1 MRLVA
6 LFASFCMIVSLM
18 LSPVRA
24 STIYQIDD
32 GIGDESIGVTTPGL
46 SWTWMN
52 SFNAVGGQD
61 QITSVSIMWGQVSD
75 GLAALVKI
83 WDDPNND
90 GNPND
95 RVLLNTLEVVIS
107 NANTDVFS
115 LYDIADTL
123 VSGSFFVG
131 VEMASDSNMYPA
143 RIDFTLPHQQR
154 SWVGTLDG
162 QIAMNLID
170 NYGYAGNWMI
180 RANGAGTAPVPEPST
195 FLLLGSGLLG
205 LFAFR
210 ARPERDWTCQNDQP
224 GGAQSSP
231 ALCCWR

>member
-46 SWTWMN
+46 LWTWMN

-107 NANTDVFS
+107 NANTDFFS

-143 RIDFTLPHQQR
+143 RIDFTLLHQQR

-210 ARPERDWTCQNDQP
+210 RSTRA
-224 GGAQSSP
+224 
-231 ALCCWR
+231 

>member
-154 SWVGTLDG
+154 S
-162 QIAMNLID
+162 
-170 NYGYAGNWMI
+170 
-180 RANGAGTAPVPEPST
+180 
-195 FLLLGSGLLG
+195 
-205 LFAFR
+205 
-210 ARPERDWTCQNDQP
+210 
-224 GGAQSSP
+224 
-231 ALCCWR
+231 

>member
-1 MRLVA
+1 MRLA
-6 LFASFCMIVSLM
+6 SLLASFSLVFSLL
-18 LSPVRA
+18 LSPVKA
-24 STIYQIDD
+24 ATIYQIDD
-32 GIGDESIGVTTPGL
+32 GAGENSIGVTTPGIA
-46 SWTWMN
+46 WAWMN
-52 SFNAVGGQD
+52 NFNASGGQD
-61 QITSVSIMWGQVSD
+61 QITSVSIVWGQVSD

-90 GNPND
+90 GNPSD
-95 RVLLNTLEVVIS
+95 RVLLNTLDVIIS
-107 NANTDVFS
+107 NANMDIFN

-131 VEMASDSNMYPA
+131 VEMIAQESGYPA
-143 RIDFTLPHQQR
+143 RIDLTSSQQR

-170 NYGYAGNWMI
+170 NYGFAGNWLI

-195 FLLLGSGLLG
+195 LLLLGSGLLG

-210 ARPERDWTCQNDQP
+210 RSART
-224 GGAQSSP
+224 
-231 ALCCWR
+231 

>member
-1 MRLVA
+1 MRLA
-6 LFASFCMIVSLM
+6 SLLASFSLVFSLL
-18 LSPVRA
+18 LSPVKA
-24 STIYQIDD
+24 ATIYQIDD
-32 GIGDESIGVTTPGL
+32 GAGEDSIGVTTPGIA
-46 SWTWMN
+46 WAWMN
-52 SFNAVGGQD
+52 NFTTTGGQD
-61 QITSVSIMWGQVSD
+61 QITSVSIVWGQVSD

-90 GNPND
+90 GNPSD
-95 RVLLNTLEVVIS
+95 RVLLNTLDVIIS
-107 NANTDVFS
+107 NANTDIFN

-131 VEMASDSNMYPA
+131 VEMIAQDSGYPA
-143 RIDFTLPHQQR
+143 RIDLTASQQR

-170 NYGYAGNWMI
+170 NYGFAGNWLI

-210 ARPERDWTCQNDQP
+210 RSART
-224 GGAQSSP
+224 
-231 ALCCWR
+231 

>member
-1 MRLVA
+1 MRLA
-6 LFASFCMIVSLM
+6 SLLASFSLVFSLL
-18 LSPVRA
+18 LSPVKA
-24 STIYQIDD
+24 ATIYQIDD
-32 GIGDESIGVTTPGL
+32 GVGEESIGVTTPGIA
-46 SWTWMN
+46 WAWMN
-52 SFNAVGGQD
+52 NFTASGGQD
-61 QITSVSIMWGQVSD
+61 QITSVSIVWGQVSD

-90 GNPND
+90 GNPSD
-95 RVLLNTLEVVIS
+95 RVLLNTLDVIIS
-107 NANTDVFS
+107 NANTDIFN

-131 VEMASDSNMYPA
+131 VEMIAQDSGYPA
-143 RIDFTLPHQQR
+143 RIDLTASQQR

-170 NYGYAGNWMI
+170 NYGFAGNWLI

-210 ARPERDWTCQNDQP
+210 RSART
-224 GGAQSSP
+224 
-231 ALCCWR
+231 